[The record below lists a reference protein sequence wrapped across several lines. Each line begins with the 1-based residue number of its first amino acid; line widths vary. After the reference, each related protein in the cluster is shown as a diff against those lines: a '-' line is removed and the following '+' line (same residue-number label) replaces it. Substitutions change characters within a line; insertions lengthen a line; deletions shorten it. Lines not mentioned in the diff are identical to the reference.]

1 MSWSAPLSNTLRILV
16 DECVD
21 DGVADWVEEKSAFNA
36 VCVRKIASL
45 KNQDDDVVMA
55 YAKDESRI
63 VLAIDTDFNRSNY
76 PICTHPG
83 IIRIAEAI
91 RKFILSGHRALAD
104 HAITYITQTGIRIER
119 KATCPDSADGLME
132 TREIPFL

>member
-1 MSWSAPLSNTLRILV
+1 
-16 DECVD
+16 
-21 DGVADWVEEKSAFNA
+21 VEEKSAFNA

-83 IIRIAEAI
+83 IIRIDTRSKHFEVITEAI